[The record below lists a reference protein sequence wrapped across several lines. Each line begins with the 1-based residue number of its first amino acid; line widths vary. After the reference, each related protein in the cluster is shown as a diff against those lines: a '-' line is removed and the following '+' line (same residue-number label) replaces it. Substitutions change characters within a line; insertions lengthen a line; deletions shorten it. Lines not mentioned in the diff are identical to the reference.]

1 MATAQALGVDMST
14 LFGGRKML
22 DNASDEPQGKT
33 DNEPPDDVP
42 PADNTANPAADATA
56 ADNEPDFPEDPEDP
70 EEKETE
76 FDLLT
81 GTLQEYMS
89 YKEYLDV
96 TSNNGLNPYKRA
108 KAELSSATAT
118 VESRRKMINRLRDY
132 LIAKKVPGVV

>member
-42 PADNTANPAADATA
+42 PADNTANPAADAAA
-56 ADNEPDFPEDPEDP
+56 ADNEPDFPEDPE
-70 EEKETE
+70 EKKTE

-89 YKEYLDV
+89 FKEYLDV

-108 KAELSSATAT
+108 QAELSSATAT
-118 VESRRKMINRLRDY
+118 VESRSKMIQRLRDY
-132 LIAKKVPGVV
+132 LIAKHTPGVV